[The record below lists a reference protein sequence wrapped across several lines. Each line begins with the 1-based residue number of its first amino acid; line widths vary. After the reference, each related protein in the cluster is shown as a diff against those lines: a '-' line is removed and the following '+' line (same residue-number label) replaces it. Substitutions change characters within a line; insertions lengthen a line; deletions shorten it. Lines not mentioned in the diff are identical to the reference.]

1 MNQAA
6 DKLKSVIAPFV
17 ESSKTM
23 AINISDQ
30 VTLVISDLFALTFH
44 LLTFTSTARVTKRAG
59 DPPLGLCLKW

>member
-1 MNQAA
+1 MTTLLQVNQAA

-30 VTLVISDLFALTFH
+30 VGKM
-44 LLTFTSTARVTKRAG
+44 RRR
-59 DPPLGLCLKW
+59 